1 VSKFCVSC
9 GSAITPGEKFCR
21 QCGLGIGLGA
31 LRPGASAVNLTSP
44 VPSTPASF
52 QEPRLSA
59 VENPAPIQY
68 ALGRQSPIV
77 ERQPSVQVQV
87 NVLTPHS
94 PVQTAT
100 DTKGTYGLPIPSM
113 IIGIIVTLSLFDNS
127 KWDSDQING
136 GVAFCIAGLTLGIVS
151 LSRQRKGKGMA
162 VAGVILSSL
171 GLLGLLGR
179 LP

>member
-1 VSKFCVSC
+1 
-9 GSAITPGEKFCR
+9 
-21 QCGLGIGLGA
+21 
-31 LRPGASAVNLTSP
+31 
-44 VPSTPASF
+44 
-52 QEPRLSA
+52 
-59 VENPAPIQY
+59 
-68 ALGRQSPIV
+68 
-77 ERQPSVQVQV
+77 
-87 NVLTPHS
+87 
-94 PVQTAT
+94 
-100 DTKGTYGLPIPSM
+100 M